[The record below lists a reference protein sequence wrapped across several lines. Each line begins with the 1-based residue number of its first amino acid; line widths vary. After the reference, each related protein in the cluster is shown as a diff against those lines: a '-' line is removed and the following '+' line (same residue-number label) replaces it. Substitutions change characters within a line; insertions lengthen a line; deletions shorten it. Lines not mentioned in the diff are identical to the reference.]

1 MLEQSRLV
9 RDVEVLTAMH
19 LTLVTQSEMIKIEEV
34 GNTDMLKLLDHPEVP
49 IRKTSPMQK
58 YIFWLEC

>member
-9 RDVEVLTAMH
+9 RDLEVLTAMH

-34 GNTDMLKLLDHPEVP
+34 GNTDMLQVLDRPEVP
-49 IRKTSPMQK
+49 IK
-58 YIFWLEC
+58 EN